1 VARRAARSARHRSTD
16 GTVILAP
23 LRAAGAGRY
32 NTRLM
37 ALRIVLI
44 GQAAFG
50 EKTLERLSRNQEI
63 VAVYCPPDLPDARLD
78 PLKAK
83 AQVMGVAVHQPKSM
97 KGDEVYRQ
105 FVEHRADL
113 AVLAFATVIVPQR
126 IIELPHFGTICF
138 HPSLLPRYRGGSA
151 INWQII
157 RGETRGGLTVFWTDA
172 GIDTGPVL
180 LQKEVEIGADDTTGS
195 LYFEKIF
202 PLGLDAMAEAV
213 RLIESGIAPR
223 IEQDESLA
231 SYDPL
236 CRDPHV
242 AIDWSRP
249 ARQVYDLVR
258 GADPQPG
265 AWAIHRG
272 EKVRLFD
279 CRLGVSSTGEPGCV
293 VSIGEH
299 GAEIA
304 LDGATLLVRRLRL
317 GDSPKKVPPAELARE
332 GRISA
337 GDQLL
342 SGSSDGR

>member
-1 VARRAARSARHRSTD
+1 
-16 GTVILAP
+16 
-23 LRAAGAGRY
+23 
-32 NTRLM
+32 M
-37 ALRIVLI
+37 ALRIVLV

-50 EKTLERLSRNQEI
+50 EQTLERVSRDHEI
-63 VAVYCPPDLPDARLD
+63 VAVYCPPDAPGGKPD

-83 AQVMGVAVHQPKSM
+83 AQAMGVPVHQPKSM
-97 KGDEVYRQ
+97 KGDVHRQ
-105 FVEHRADL
+105 FAAHGADL
-113 AVLAFATVIVPQR
+113 GVLAFVTVIVPQR
-126 IIELPHFGTICF
+126 IIELPRLGTICF

-180 LQKEVEIGADDTTGS
+180 LQKEVEIAPDDTTGS
-195 LYFEKIF
+195 LYFAKIF
-202 PLGLDAMAEAV
+202 PLGLDAMEEAV
-213 RLIESGIAPR
+213 RLIASGSAPR
-223 IEQDESLA
+223 IAQDESQA
-231 SYDPL
+231 TYDPL

-265 AWAIHRG
+265 AWAIHAG

-279 CRLGVSSTGEPGCV
+279 CRLGVSSTAEPGRV
-293 VSIGEH
+293 LSIGEQ
-299 GAEIA
+299 GAEIS
-304 LDGATLLVRRLRL
+304 LDGGTLLVRRLRL
-317 GDSPKKVPPAELARE
+317 GESAKKLPPAELARE
-332 GRISA
+332 GRIRS

-342 SGSSDGR
+342 SGSSDGA

>member
-1 VARRAARSARHRSTD
+1 
-16 GTVILAP
+16 

-32 NTRLM
+32 NNRFM

-50 EKTLERLSRNQEI
+50 EQTLERLARDQDI
-63 VAVYCPPDLPDARLD
+63 VAVYCPPDVPGAKPD

-83 AQVMGVAVHQPKSM
+83 AAAMGIPVHQPKSM
-97 KGDEVYRQ
+97 KSDELRCG
-105 FVEHRADL
+105 FAEHRADL
-113 AVLAFATVIVPQR
+113 GVLAFVTVIVPQW
-126 IIELPHFGTICF
+126 IIELPRLGTICF

-157 RGETRGGLTVFWTDA
+157 RGEKRGGLTVFWTDP
-172 GIDTGPVL
+172 GIDTGPIL
-180 LQKEVEIGADDTTGS
+180 LQKEVEIGPDDTTGT

-202 PLGLDAMAEAV
+202 PLGIDAMEEAV
-213 RLIESGIAPR
+213 RLIAQGRAPR
-223 IEQDESLA
+223 IAQDESSA
-231 SYDPL
+231 TYDPL

-242 AIDWSRP
+242 AIEWSRP

-272 EKVRLFD
+272 DKARFYD
-279 CRLGVSSTGEPGCV
+279 CRLGAPSGAEPGRV
-293 VSIGEH
+293 LAIGEQ

-304 LDGATLLVRRLRL
+304 LEGARLLVKRVRL
-317 GDSPKKVPPAELARE
+317 GESPKKLSPAELARE
-332 GRISA
+332 GLIGA
-337 GDQLL
+337 GDLL
-342 SGSSDGR
+342 RSGAVDGG